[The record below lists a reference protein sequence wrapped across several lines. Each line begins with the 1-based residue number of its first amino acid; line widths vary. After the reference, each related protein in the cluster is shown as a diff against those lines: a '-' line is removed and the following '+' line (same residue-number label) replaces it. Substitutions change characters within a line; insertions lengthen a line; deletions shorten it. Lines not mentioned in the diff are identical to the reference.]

1 MASQPSS
8 IALYADVPTAF
19 ASLNNDSAGKL
30 AALIN
35 KDIGSDGFKQSTASL
50 DALLS
55 TISKQVILSSLGH
68 RETIDDYIT
77 FTTFVALQI
86 NNEAVHTGTILG
98 EGEKP
103 PYKTAVVLPASG
115 PAILGES
122 LAKNLYDEMW
132 SATSR
137 AYTPLDQDDRNK
149 SQEYY
154 YTTSIHATI
163 LARAFALADTFR
175 DSLWRDVEDLLVKG
189 LFSGDEQEPGIFIA
203 LTAILL
209 GAGKEIKEYIGD
221 EKKGSGKRWLWYD
234 NVRTVPDERW
244 GWKDVVEA
252 LKQQPGPLM
261 AGRLPDFVK
270 DDLELVKKHVG
281 DGQVGESWDSE
292 KLAKDAF
299 NWAAI
304 A

>member
-1 MASQPSS
+1 MVLPPSS

-19 ASLNNDSAGKL
+19 ASLTNDSAEKL

-35 KDIGSDGFKQSTASL
+35 KDIGSEGFRQSTASL

-55 TISKQVILSSLGH
+55 TISKQIILSSLGH

-77 FTTFVALQI
+77 FTGFVALQI
-86 NNEAVHTGTILG
+86 NNEAVHIGTILG
-98 EGEKP
+98 GGEKP

-115 PAILGES
+115 PAILGEN
-122 LAKNLYDEMW
+122 LAKSLFDELW
-132 SATSR
+132 SVTSR
-137 AYTPLDQDDRNK
+137 AYTPSDDPDRDK

-154 YTTSIHATI
+154 YTTSIYATI
-163 LARAFALADTFR
+163 LARTFALADIFR
-175 DSLWRDVEDLLVKG
+175 DSLWRDIEDIFVKG

-209 GAGKEIKEYIGD
+209 GAGKEIQEYMGG
-221 EKKGSGKRWLWYD
+221 EKKGNGKSWLWYND
-234 NVRTVPDERW
+234 VRTEPDKRW

-252 LKQQPGPLM
+252 LKQQPEPVM

-270 DDLELVKKHVG
+270 DDLELAKKHVG
-281 DGQVGESWDSE
+281 EMQVDDSWDSE
-292 KLAKDAF
+292 KLAQDAF
-299 NWAAI
+299 KWASI